1 MGAGKAEGGCP
12 ALFLPIILFSDA
24 FHKTH
29 WPEKYAPC
37 RPFPAGEVLKDWVLT
52 GASAN
57 KYNKRGHGP
66 FRDHKG
72 GVPMAGMCLSR
83 KLEETDMKEHYS
95 RNIPALTEGECA
107 LLRSK
112 RVLVVGCGGLGGHI
126 IDLLTRVGVGS
137 LRVVDGDVFEPTNL
151 NRQLLSDTAV
161 LGRPKAEVAA
171 EHIRRVSP
179 DTQAEAVNC
188 FMTEENAREL
198 IRDCDLVM
206 DALDS
211 IGARRIL
218 AQACADSGIPYVYG
232 AVQGWVAQAAVSM
245 PGDGLIRR
253 LFPQKTEIPDK
264 SVLSFTPAL
273 CASVQTALAVK
284 LLVGRPV
291 RTGVIYHLDLLD
303 QEFEVIPMA

>member
-1 MGAGKAEGGCP
+1 MQDR
-12 ALFLPIILFSDA
+12 F
-24 FHKTH
+24 
-29 WPEKYAPC
+29 
-37 RPFPAGEVLKDWVLT
+37 V
-52 GASAN
+52 
-57 KYNKRGHGP
+57 
-66 FRDHKG
+66 
-72 GVPMAGMCLSR
+72 
-83 KLEETDMKEHYS
+83 
-95 RNIPALTEGECA
+95 RNIPALTEAECA

-161 LGRPKAEVAA
+161 LGRSKAEVAA

-198 IRDCDLVM
+198 IRDCHIVM

-218 AQACADSGIPYVYG
+218 AQACAGSGIPYVYG
-232 AVQGWVAQAAVSM
+232 AIQGWVAQAAVSM
-245 PGDGLIRR
+245 PGDGLIGK
-253 LFPQKTEIPDK
+253 LFPKEVEIRDK

-291 RTGVIYHLDLLD
+291 RTGVVYHLDLLD
-303 QEFEVIPMA
+303 QEFEAIPMV